1 MWINI
6 PPWHRAGK
14 EDTGETGMEREG
26 PEEAA
31 LRSTVH
37 YSKKAFKEDRG
48 NPNKAPKTF
57 RRGFITTH
65 VGRRGEGGGGVVL
78 YLKVRDQ
85 KRIHSAFHEW
95 LHKQLTFHSNSI
107 QSHLY

>member
-1 MWINI
+1 
-6 PPWHRAGK
+6 
-14 EDTGETGMEREG
+14 MEREG

-48 NPNKAPKTF
+48 NPNKAPKNLPE
-57 RRGFITTH
+57 RIHHDPCGK
-65 VGRRGEGGGGVVL
+65 GGVAL

-85 KRIHSAFHEW
+85 KRIHSAFHER
-95 LHKQLTFHSNSI
+95 LHKHLTFHSNSI